1 MRLDDKQIK
10 EIEKIF
16 SIEYKGVSRIDG
28 YPLFNTKKDKY
39 EKLNEFFKIEIMPVL
54 EDNIQGYMGIPM
66 THNLPAGQ
74 KDCFILKFYEMKKN
88 YIQHI
93 RKEKLKK
100 LKL

>member
-1 MRLDDKQIK
+1 MKLNDKQIK

-16 SIEYKGVSRIDG
+16 SIKYEGLSRIDG
-28 YPLFNTKKDKY
+28 SPLFNAKKDKMD
-39 EKLNEFFKIEIMPVL
+39 KINEFFKIEILPIL

-66 THNLPAGQ
+66 IHNLPAGQ
-74 KDCFILKFYEMKKN
+74 KDCFILKFYEIKKN